1 MNLLGRRFKEEID
14 TFNRSARIKRS
25 QGEGLD
31 RGSQQ
36 IGNWFSSEL
45 MDGCITV
52 IYIPPIFVATGTAS
66 SLGYIELGY
75 GFYIESLGIV
85 HQ

>member
-1 MNLLGRRFKEEID
+1 
-14 TFNRSARIKRS
+14 
-25 QGEGLD
+25 
-31 RGSQQ
+31 
-36 IGNWFSSEL
+36 

-75 GFYIESLGIV
+75 GCYIESFGIV
-85 HQ
+85 YQ